1 MPQWL
6 EKWLENP
13 LFWLAVVSGLI
24 AIGIWIGKI
33 NEHRSTVSAFMAE
46 IRKDIKDILGKL
58 GPSTTKTASPIQ
70 LTDLG
75 QSVSE
80 ALGASAWAANRA
92 EKLADRVGDAPAY
105 DIQVLAFEYVEKEFT
120 DETTD
125 KAMDAKIKQCAY
137 ENGLKR
143 SQVLDVLA
151 IELRDRLLRLRQLE
165 PPEEPHHER

>member
-1 MPQWL
+1 MPQ
-6 EKWLENP
+6 WLENP

-92 EKLADRVGDAPAY
+92 EKLADQVGDAPAY

-120 DETTD
+120 DKTTD

-143 SQVLDVLA
+143 SQVLDV
-151 IELRDRLLRLRQLE
+151 ELRDRLLRLRQLE